1 MMFIGAFFFLAF
13 VLLLVVFV
21 VWLAR
26 SSASGKNRFLS
37 HPSVR
42 SDNSPLEILDQRYA
56 RGEIDRVQYQQI
68 KDDLK
73 R

>member
-1 MMFIGAFFFLAF
+1 MIIGIFFLLASM
-13 VLLLVVFV
+13 LLLVVFV
-21 VWLAR
+21 VWLVK
-26 SSASGKNRFLS
+26 STASDKDRFFS
-37 HPSVR
+37 HPSVG
-42 SDNSPLEILDQRYA
+42 SDNSPFEILDERYA